1 MNTLAAFWPHGLLTL
16 ALILICGL
24 LMLVILIQ
32 KGRGGGLSGAFGGG
46 GGGSTAFGT
55 KTGDV
60 FTWITIALAS
70 MLLLLTIVANH
81 AFDPTGSRTVAAVPA
96 VPTGVPTGVRGTT
109 ESGEDIGFGEL
120 PDAGLVGGGLDED
133 SDAGSA
139 DPAETPPAGGGG
151 TEAPPPQDHPVTP
164 PATPAPGTDP
174 PAESDGGGTP
184 AP

>member
-1 MNTLAAFWPHGLLTL
+1 MNTLAAFWPQGLLTL
-16 ALILICGL
+16 ALIFICGL

-70 MLLLLTIVANH
+70 LFLLTTIVANF
-81 AFDPTGSRTVAAVPA
+81 AFDQSGTPAVITAPAVPVA
-96 VPTGVPTGVRGTT
+96 VPTGIQGTT
-109 ESGEDIGFGEL
+109 GSGENIDIGGFPDVGIESGGI
-120 PDAGLVGGGLDED
+120 DED
-133 SDAGSA
+133 LTNSDETPADGGAG
-139 DPAETPPAGGGG
+139 DDTPPA
-151 TEAPPPQDHPVTP
+151 EDP
-164 PATPAPGTDP
+164 PATQPTGTESPADP
-174 PAESDGGGTP
+174 DGGGTP